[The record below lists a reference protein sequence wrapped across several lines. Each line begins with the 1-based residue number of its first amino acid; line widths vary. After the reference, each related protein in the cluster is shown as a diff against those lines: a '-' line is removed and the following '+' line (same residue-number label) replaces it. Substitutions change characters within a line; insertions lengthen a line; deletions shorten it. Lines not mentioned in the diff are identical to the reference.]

1 MLKCFFFMSI
11 SYPVKKISLTFFL
24 RLFFVHDISALSGSI
39 IFLIASGT
47 VGSLISKLKKSR
59 KVPF

>member
-1 MLKCFFFMSI
+1 MSI
-11 SYPVKKISLTFFL
+11 SSPVKKISLTFFL
-24 RLFFVHDISALSGSI
+24 RLFFVQDISALSGSI